1 MKPLVSIL
9 IPAYNAERWIAE
21 TVQSA
26 IAQTWPRKEIIIVDD
41 GSTDQTF
48 SIART
53 FASKEVR
60 VVSQQNHGAAG
71 TRNYALSLSQGDYIQ
86 WLDADDLLLPEK
98 VAKQMEAVGERQ
110 DTRTLLSSAWGFFA
124 YRTDH
129 AKFSPTSLWNDLSPV
144 DWLLRKLS
152 QNLYMQ
158 TATWL
163 VSRELTD
170 AAGPWD
176 TRLLIDDDGEYFC
189 RVILAS
195 NGTRFVAESK
205 ILYRATPATR
215 LSNRPVRQKERCN
228 ASLNAP
234 ARELSSISG
243 GQ

>member
-1 MKPLVSIL
+1 
-9 IPAYNAERWIAE
+9 
-21 TVQSA
+21 
-26 IAQTWPRKEIIIVDD
+26 
-41 GSTDQTF
+41 
-48 SIART
+48 
-53 FASKEVR
+53 
-60 VVSQQNHGAAG
+60 
-71 TRNYALSLSQGDYIQ
+71 
-86 WLDADDLLLPEK
+86 
-98 VAKQMEAVGERQ
+98 
-110 DTRTLLSSAWGFFA
+110 
-124 YRTDH
+124 
-129 AKFSPTSLWNDLSPV
+129 
-144 DWLLRKLS
+144 
-152 QNLYMQ
+152 MQ

-205 ILYRATPATR
+205 ST
-215 LSNRPVRQKERCN
+215 LSCDPGDQAEHSRPVRQKERCN